1 MPIDSFIKDGS
12 GHAHKVRVTHSG
24 ELVTVRGEYD
34 AATAAVMSAT
44 ATAYNLAVPKN
55 EFSFIITGIIINAD
69 KNVSATNGSNIR
81 IYEATTDTSIS
92 DTKLL
97 FTLNLLKNDSE
108 VITSIL
114 IKTTEGRYINADTDD
129 ATVNITLLGY
139 YLKNDESES

>member
-1 MPIDSFIKDGS
+1 MPVDSFIKDGS
-12 GHAHKVRVTHSG
+12 GHGHKVKVTHTG
-24 ELVTVRGEYD
+24 ELVTIRGEYD

-44 ATAYNLAVPKN
+44 ATAYNLALPKD
-55 EFSFIITGIIINAD
+55 EKSFIITGIILNAD
-69 KNVSATNGSNIR
+69 KNVSATNGANIR
-81 IYEATTDTSIS
+81 IYETTTNTSTS
-92 DTKLL
+92 ETKLL

>member
-1 MPIDSFIKDGS
+1 
-12 GHAHKVRVTHSG
+12 
-24 ELVTVRGEYD
+24 
-34 AATAAVMSAT
+34 
-44 ATAYNLAVPKN
+44 LAVPKN

-92 DTKLL
+92 ETKLL
-97 FTLNLLKNDSE
+97 FTLNLLKNDAE

-139 YLKNDESES
+139 YLKNDDATVNITLLGYYLKNDESEG